1 MFDTNLLY
9 TFCALLCVTIC
20 IVFFNALYVKKSLL
34 RLKAALDTEKKE
46 AHSALSQEL
55 AHRRKEL
62 YDEMRRE
69 RHELDKL
76 FAKAHSK
83 TEAVA
88 KKEARIDEL
97 RANLDSALTQY
108 AGDQDLLKKR
118 SQELDQLRNELIT
131 RLEQA
136 AGMTRDAAKQL
147 IIENLENEARHTAE
161 RLVLKIEDEARQ
173 TAKDR
178 AAAILVSAMQRVV
191 SDQVNET
198 TVGVVQLPNEE
209 MKGRIIGKEGRNI
222 KALEMATGMEFIIG
236 EAPEIITISGFNPVR
251 REVARRSLEKLIL
264 DGRINPTRIEETVEQ
279 VAREVE
285 EIMEEYGR
293 DTIMRYRLHSIK
305 PEIVSN
311 LGKLHFRT
319 SFSQNVLLHS
329 IEVGAFAR
337 VIAEELGCDR
347 PEIALRGGILHDIGK
362 ALSAEVE
369 GPHALIGGDL
379 ARRCGE
385 DPLVVNAIAA
395 HHEEVPFE
403 SIYAPIVM
411 IADTI
416 SACRPGARRETL
428 TTYIK
433 RLEKLEELAHAF
445 DGVKRAYA
453 VQAGREI
460 RVIVEESVLSDEG
473 ATFLA
478 RDLARRI
485 EEDMA
490 FPGQIKVNVIREKR
504 TIEYAR

>member
-1 MFDTNLLY
+1 MFDIHQLSALVASCGVAICVVLCSILYARRSLRHLKNLLE
-9 TFCALLCVTIC
+9 AE
-20 IVFFNALYVKKSLL
+20 KKS
-34 RLKAALDTEKKE
+34 AS
-46 AHSALSQEL
+46 SALMAEL
-55 AHRRKEL
+55 AQRRKEFL
-62 YDEMRRE
+62 DEMRRE
-69 RHELDKL
+69 RQDVDKL
-76 FAKAHSK
+76 FAKAHSRS
-83 TEAVA
+83 ELVA
-88 KKEARIDEL
+88 KKEARLDEL
-97 RANLDSALTQY
+97 KETLEASLSQQKRELESI
-108 AGDQDLLKKR
+108 KKR
-118 SQELDQLRNELIT
+118 HDELDQLRNELIA
-131 RLEQA
+131 RLEQTA
-136 AGMTRDAAKQL
+136 NISRDEAKQL
-147 IIENLENEARHTAE
+147 IIKNLEDEARHSAE
-161 RLVLKIEDEARQ
+161 RLILKVEEDARQ

-178 AAAILVSAMQRVV
+178 AASIIVSAMQRIA
-191 SDQVNET
+191 SDQVNES
-198 TVGVVQLPNEE
+198 TVGVVHLPSEE

-236 EAPEIITISGFNPVR
+236 EAPEIITISGFNPIR

-279 VAREVE
+279 VEREVE
-285 EIMEEYGR
+285 EIIDEYGR
-293 DTIMRYRLHSIK
+293 DAVMSQKIQGLK
-305 PEIVSN
+305 PEMVSN

-319 SFSQNVLLHS
+319 SFSQNVLQHS
-329 IEVGAFAR
+329 IEVGCFGR
-337 VIAEELGCDR
+337 IIAEELGCER
-347 PEIALRGGILHDIGK
+347 PDIALRGGLLHDIGK
-362 ALSAEVE
+362 ALSAELE
-369 GPHALIGGDL
+369 GPHALIGADL

-433 RLEKLEELAHAF
+433 RLEKLEELAHGF
-445 DGVKRAYA
+445 TGVKRAYA

-460 RVIVEESVLSDEG
+460 RVIVEESVLSDDG